1 MGRKPFISK
10 SNSNDSKKRKK
21 EETKDVEELDYM
33 SVGMLEVVKEKEVKK
48 ESLGKKK
55 VVIEQKKSH
64 SALREEALA
73 TPISKSNVGFK
84 LLQQMGYK

>member
-10 SNSNDSKKRKK
+10 STNDNKRKK
-21 EETKDVEELDYM
+21 EDLKDVEELDYM
-33 SVGMLEVVKEKEVKK
+33 SLGMLEVVKEKEVKK
-48 ESLGKKK
+48 ESVGKKK
-55 VVIEQKKSH
+55 TVIEQKKSH